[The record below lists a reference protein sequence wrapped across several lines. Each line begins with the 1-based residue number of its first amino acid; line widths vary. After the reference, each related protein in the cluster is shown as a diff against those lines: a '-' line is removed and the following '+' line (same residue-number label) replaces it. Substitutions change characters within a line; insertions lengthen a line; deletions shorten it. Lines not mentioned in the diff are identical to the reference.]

1 MKSSDSWR
9 ATPRRD
15 PGVTKFEVLKWIHLL
30 AAAVWTG
37 GLIVLAFSVD
47 AIRKQTDDREVLR
60 AVARRFGVVSWTAL
74 AIAIITGFTMYTDYG
89 LPWSTFQTKGTL
101 IAIVVVLALVHQ
113 FTAKKSSPAVRGILQ
128 LAILVVSVLIFG
140 AAVALV

>member
-1 MKSSDSWR
+1 
-9 ATPRRD
+9 
-15 PGVTKFEVLKWIHLL
+15 VTKLEILKWIHLL

-37 GLIVLAFSVD
+37 GLIVLAFLVG

-74 AIAIITGFTMYTDYG
+74 AVAIITGFTMYTDYG
-89 LPWSTFQTKGTL
+89 LAWSRFQTKGTL

-128 LAILVVSVLIFG
+128 LAILIVSVLIFG